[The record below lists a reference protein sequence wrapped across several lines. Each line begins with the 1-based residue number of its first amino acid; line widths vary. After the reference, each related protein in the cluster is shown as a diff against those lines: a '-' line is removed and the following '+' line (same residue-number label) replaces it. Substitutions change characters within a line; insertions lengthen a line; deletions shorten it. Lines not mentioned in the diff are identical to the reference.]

1 LVRLKVQEAISQPI
15 PDGSSESD
23 DAALMC
29 SSSTSKLEAD
39 QREVNRLREKIS
51 SIEEEVSSLKRQQ
64 TQLQQEMEAK
74 QRQLEQQ
81 IEFLLSQLQLR
92 RDPPT

>member
-1 LVRLKVQEAISQPI
+1 MVQLKIQEAISQPI
-15 PDGSSESD
+15 PDGSS
-23 DAALMC
+23 
-29 SSSTSKLEAD
+29 STSELDEYKLRFEEAE
-39 QREVNRLREKIS
+39 REVNRQREKIS
-51 SIEEEVSSLKRQQ
+51 SIEEEVSSLKGQQ

-81 IEFLLSQLQLR
+81 IEFLFSQLQVR